1 MTRVKTFD
9 STGIATSG
17 RLYAGDLNLIQDQ
30 YADLTNLAQTV
41 SLSTLKIGETGL
53 QLLRYG
59 AGEARITGLLRTDGI
74 LRGLGGLYP
83 GAFTTA
89 QRNAIPAGFR
99 PYGLIILNTDANRF
113 EWNRN
118 TDASPAWFGLDSPA
132 ADALIAHTVASPAH
146 AASAISYAGGPGL
159 SATNVESA
167 IDELAVEKL
176 DVTAIPGA
184 WTSFTPVLFGSSGNP
199 TYGTGGV
206 AGRYMKIGRTVWFKM
221 IFRWVGGS
229 SGSGFYT
236 VQVPV
241 ATPLEWEVASNAKV
255 NVGNWNIT
263 FNDASMALGDITL
276 RDSDE
281 FFLFFPTGPGWPSAG
296 SNLGAPAAVPQSI
309 TLNGVYET
317 TS

>member
-17 RLYAGDLNLIQDQ
+17 RIYAGDLNLMQDQ
-30 YADLTNLAQTV
+30 YADLTNLSQT
-41 SLSTLKIGETGL
+41 LSVGTLKVGETGL

-74 LRGLGGLYP
+74 IRGLGGLYA

-89 QRNAIPAGFR
+89 QRNAIGAGFR
-99 PYGLIILNTDANRF
+99 PFGLIILNTDTSRF
-113 EWNRN
+113 EWNLGS
-118 TDASPAWFGLDSPA
+118 DATPNWQLLTKVPD
-132 ADALIAHTVASPAH
+132 DALAAHIASGTAH
-146 AASAISYAGGPGL
+146 IAAAITYAGGPGL

-167 IDELAVEKL
+167 IDELATEKL
-176 DVTAIPGA
+176 DATAIPGA
-184 WTSFTPVLFGSSGNP
+184 WTTFTPVLFGSSGNP
-199 TYGTGGV
+199 TYGTGGAV
-206 AGRYMKIGRTVWFKM
+206 GRYMKIGRTVWFKM
-221 IFRWVGGS
+221 IFRWIGGS

-241 ATPLEWEVASNAKV
+241 GTPVEWEPGSNAHV

-276 RDSDE
+276 RDTDE
-281 FFLFFPTGPGWPSAG
+281 FFLTNPAGPAWPSPG
-296 SNLGAPAAVPQSI
+296 QNLGAPGTVPQSI

-317 TS
+317 TT